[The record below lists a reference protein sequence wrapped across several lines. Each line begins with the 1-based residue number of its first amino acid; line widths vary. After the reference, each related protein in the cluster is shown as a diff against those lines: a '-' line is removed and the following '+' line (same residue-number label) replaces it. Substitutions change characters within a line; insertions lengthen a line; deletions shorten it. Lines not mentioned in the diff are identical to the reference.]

1 MYPGVHGV
9 GRPDH
14 PAVVMSGSGV
24 TVTFRELDQRSSQLA
39 RLWRAHGL
47 SVGDHVA
54 IFSEN
59 QPRFFE
65 VMWAALRSGLYVTT
79 INSYLSPEEVAYI
92 LDDSGAKS
100 LVTTSAKAATASA
113 ALQRA
118 TGVEF
123 PLLIGEPQAG
133 FEPYV
138 DAISS
143 MPADP
148 LDREPAGEMMLYS
161 SGTTGRPKGIKRA
174 LSG

>member
-1 MYPGVHGV
+1 MI
-9 GRPDH
+9 R
-14 PAVVMSGSGV
+14 
-24 TVTFRELDQRSSQLA
+24 A
-39 RLWRAHGL
+39 R
-47 SVGDHVA
+47 
-54 IFSEN
+54 
-59 QPRFFE
+59 
-65 VMWAALRSGLYVTT
+65 
-79 INSYLSPEEVAYI
+79 
-92 LDDSGAKS
+92 KS

-161 SGTTGRPKGIKRA
+161 SGTTGRPKGIKPGVSGGPLDERMLIADSSGPVRDGSPTPDTCHPRTAVPRGPARVGPRRA
-174 LSG
+174 SASAAPSS